1 MPKSRR
7 TRRSLPAQQ
16 LRWVG
21 NALRKETTG
30 GVLLLVAAVVAL
42 IWANLDFSSYTQL
55 RDYTFGPAE
64 LNLNLSMGKWAAD
77 GLLAIFFFV
86 AGMELK
92 HELTVGSLSDR
103 SVAAVPIAAAVGG
116 MIVPALIFLALNTG
130 QPTASGW
137 GIPMATDIA
146 FALAVLAVAGKSLP
160 IELRAFL
167 LTLAVVDDLGAILV
181 IAIFYTAS
189 INLIALLASIAA
201 IAVFGYLQSRKV
213 SGWYFYLPLAI
224 FAWAAL
230 HESGVHSTVAGV
242 ALGLLMNIKKIDP
255 VMHRI
260 HPISAGFAVPIFAF
274 FSAGVLLQGIDL
286 GALTQSPLAL
296 GIILGL
302 VVGKPVGIVGV
313 AWLVSRF
320 TRGNLSKELSWWDV
334 ATVGV
339 LAGVGFTVSLLIN
352 ELAFKDSE
360 ASSALGTIAV
370 LVASAISAVL
380 AIIAIQFRNRAYSI
394 D

>member
-1 MPKSRR
+1 VPKSRR
-7 TRRSLPAQQ
+7 IRSSLPAQQ

-21 NALRKETTG
+21 NTLRKETTG

-42 IWANLDFSSYTQL
+42 IWANLDFSSYNQL

-64 LNLNLSMGKWAAD
+64 LHLDLSLGKWAAD

-92 HELTVGSLSDR
+92 HELAVGSLRDR
-103 SVAAVPIAAAVGG
+103 SVAAVPIAAALGG
-116 MIVPALIFLALNTG
+116 MIVPALIFFALNAG

-189 INLIALLASIAA
+189 INLIALLTSIAA
-201 IAVFGYLQSRKV
+201 IAVFGYLQSRNV

-224 FAWAAL
+224 AAWVAL
-230 HESGVHSTVAGV
+230 HESGVHATVAGV
-242 ALGLLMNIKKIDP
+242 ALGLLMNLKKIDP
-255 VMHRI
+255 VMHWI

-286 GALTQSPLAL
+286 GAITQSPLAL

-320 TRGNLSKELSWWDV
+320 TRGSLSKELSWWDV
-334 ATVGV
+334 ATIGV

-360 ASSALGTIAV
+360 ANSTLGTISV
-370 LVASAISAVL
+370 LVASAISALL
-380 AIIAIQFRNRAYSI
+380 AIVAIQFRNRAYSN

>member
-1 MPKSRR
+1 
-7 TRRSLPAQQ
+7 LPAQQ

-21 NALRKETTG
+21 NTLRKETTG

-42 IWANLDFSSYTQL
+42 IWANLDFSSYNQL

-64 LNLNLSMGKWAAD
+64 LHLDLSLGKWAAD

-92 HELTVGSLSDR
+92 HELAVGSLRDR
-103 SVAAVPIAAAVGG
+103 SVAAVPIAAALGG
-116 MIVPALIFLALNTG
+116 MIVPALIFFALNAG

-189 INLIALLASIAA
+189 INLIAVLASIAA
-201 IAVFGYLQSRKV
+201 IAMFGYLQSRNV

-224 FAWAAL
+224 AAWVAL
-230 HESGVHSTVAGV
+230 HESGVHATVAGV
-242 ALGLLMNIKKIDP
+242 ALGLLMNLKKIDP
-255 VMHRI
+255 VMHWI

-286 GALTQSPLAL
+286 GAITQSPLAL

-320 TRGNLSKELSWWDV
+320 TRGSLSKELSWWDV
-334 ATVGV
+334 ATIGV

-360 ASSALGTIAV
+360 ANSTLGTISV
-370 LVASAISAVL
+370 LVASAISALL
-380 AIIAIQFRNRAYSI
+380 AIVAIQFRNRAYSN